1 MTFQTLYDNTMS
13 GIITPQAAYDEV
25 NSPEKLK
32 KINFYK
38 NYSSISQNPLTEDQL
53 QELMAI
59 VGVLQILYD
68 CKLGSPIDDTTYDI
82 LEEELVNLG
91 IPRNN
96 SSIEINDSKKV
107 SGKFTNLRG
116 TLDKVYYLYP
126 DEFRTNKSRKTL
138 DEWLKSTAERYYKK
152 TGEKLDFNNVEII
165 VTGKEDGASCT
176 EEIDG
181 KGNSKWITRGDTN
194 NNLAT
199 DVTHIMRDFNSK
211 HRKNVGIKYEV
222 MMSEEDKDEINRY
235 WAEKPYKNSRQ
246 AVTATLNSVDVD
258 YKSKFLTPIPLK
270 EIEEG
275 EELARISPDHL
286 KNFPTL
292 VCKFSDRDKIKDFAD
307 KHKYIEY
314 NGKHYRTDGAVLTI
328 IDPKIQKALG
338 RENNINKFEVAYK
351 FTEESAYTRVKDEAN
366 IP

>member
-68 CKLGSPIDDTTYDI
+68 CKLGSPIDDTTYDV

-116 TLDKVYYLYP
+116 NLDKVYYLYP
-126 DEFRTNKSRKTL
+126 EDFR
-138 DEWLKSTAERYYKK
+138 
-152 TGEKLDFNNVEII
+152 
-165 VTGKEDGASCT
+165 
-176 EEIDG
+176 
-181 KGNSKWITRGDTN
+181 
-194 NNLAT
+194 
-199 DVTHIMRDFNSK
+199 
-211 HRKNVGIKYEV
+211 
-222 MMSEEDKDEINRY
+222 
-235 WAEKPYKNSRQ
+235 
-246 AVTATLNSVDVD
+246 
-258 YKSKFLTPIPLK
+258 
-270 EIEEG
+270 
-275 EELARISPDHL
+275 
-286 KNFPTL
+286 
-292 VCKFSDRDKIKDFAD
+292 
-307 KHKYIEY
+307 
-314 NGKHYRTDGAVLTI
+314 
-328 IDPKIQKALG
+328 
-338 RENNINKFEVAYK
+338 
-351 FTEESAYTRVKDEAN
+351 
-366 IP
+366 